1 MSLRPGHGAVAIEQL
16 RVITVSAI
24 GMYFASKPSSDDAR
38 AAAVALRWTSAS
50 VQQSHHLPVK

>member
-1 MSLRPGHGAVAIEQL
+1 MSLQIGHDAVTAEQL

-24 GMYFASKPSSDDAR
+24 GMHFASRPSSDDAR